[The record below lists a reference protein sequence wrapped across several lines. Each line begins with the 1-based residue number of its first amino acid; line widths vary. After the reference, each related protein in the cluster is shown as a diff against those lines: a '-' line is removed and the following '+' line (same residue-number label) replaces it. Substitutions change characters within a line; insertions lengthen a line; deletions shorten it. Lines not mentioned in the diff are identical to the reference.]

1 MYHIN
6 QILKKKKKK
15 KIWFGV
21 HEELVANILTRLPLG
36 SIIRFKLVCKSWR
49 SLIESDFFR
58 HKGLVLLHH
67 ESSIRYY
74 IGNPVLSQWTL
85 LPPPPPILPGNRYY
99 ESGLVT
105 RMHNGVILDYKV
117 VRLHENIQ
125 SIHRP
130 NPRTLSFEI
139 YSSDTGEWSYK
150 HVSCPGD
157 NRDLVIVCNPITLNG
172 KLYWHAEGKDDGIV
186 VYDFFFDDDQAR
198 LHKPASKV
206 ISHRGKL
213 EKDIFS
219 SLDLRNH
226 TKVTVLSL
234 HQPAASNFTEVKF
247 GVLPVLTN
255 HTLRKDSLT
264 SLRSSFVN
272 LFAQRSSLNLN
283 KSTFGKPTSFQ
294 VLKFPGGITV
304 DPLGLEPVSGLLTLV
319 FSFTLDVSLSEIQ
332 HKVDLL
338 KNQLELV
345 LHLEMFESF
354 RVVLTNHKGSTI
366 SPPVTVRGCVV
377 STTMTTVESH
387 IQQRSNNLAQP
398 PAKNFGLDNSAFGE
412 VRNVTFT
419 AYPEGTVLDSDSVL
433 ALTPSS

>member
-1 MYHIN
+1 MTSIREEMMFHPFASSTQRWLN
-6 QILKKKKKK
+6 QLLSLFPLSKNTLAMVNQLKEKKEQVQQQQQQNLDPEAESSRFFFCGSFCSALSRLFSLTCV
-15 KIWFGV
+15 IF
-21 HEELVANILTRLPLG
+21 LVLSFATLLSAIFWLFPPR
-36 SIIRFKLVCKSWR
+36 R
-49 SLIESDFFR
+49 SLPR
-58 HKGLVLLHH
+58 HHA
-67 ESSIRYY
+67 
-74 IGNPVLSQWTL
+74 
-85 LPPPPPILPGNRYY
+85 
-99 ESGLVT
+99 
-105 RMHNGVILDYKV
+105 D
-117 VRLHENIQ
+117 
-125 SIHRP
+125 
-130 NPRTLSFEI
+130 
-139 YSSDTGEWSYK
+139 D
-150 HVSCPGD
+150 
-157 NRDLVIVCNPITLNG
+157 IVHLN
-172 KLYWHAEGKDDGIV
+172 ASV
-186 VYDFFFDDDQAR
+186 QACFR

-234 HQPAASNFTEVKF
+234 HQPGASNFTEVKF

-354 RVVLTNHKGSTI
+354 RVVLTNHKGSTV

-398 PAKNFGLDNSAFGE
+398 PAKNFGLDNSVFGE

>member
-1 MYHIN
+1 MGCASKIFNYLSIMVVLQLPGEVFFRQSAIMDVQVVEKSSLPRIDKISRDESIREEMMFHPFASSTQRWLSQLLSLFPLSKNTLAMVN
-6 QILKKKKKK
+6 QLKEKKEQVQQQQQQQNLDPENPETESSRFFFCGSFCSALSRLFSLTCV
-15 KIWFGV
+15 IF
-21 HEELVANILTRLPLG
+21 LVLSFATLLSAIFWLFPPR
-36 SIIRFKLVCKSWR
+36 R
-49 SLIESDFFR
+49 SLPR
-58 HKGLVLLHH
+58 HHA
-67 ESSIRYY
+67 
-74 IGNPVLSQWTL
+74 
-85 LPPPPPILPGNRYY
+85 
-99 ESGLVT
+99 
-105 RMHNGVILDYKV
+105 
-117 VRLHENIQ
+117 
-125 SIHRP
+125 
-130 NPRTLSFEI
+130 
-139 YSSDTGEWSYK
+139 
-150 HVSCPGD
+150 GD
-157 NRDLVIVCNPITLNG
+157 IVHLNG
-172 KLYWHAEGKDDGIV
+172 KPLFQHKFYL
-186 VYDFFFDDDQAR
+186 FFLSASVQACFR